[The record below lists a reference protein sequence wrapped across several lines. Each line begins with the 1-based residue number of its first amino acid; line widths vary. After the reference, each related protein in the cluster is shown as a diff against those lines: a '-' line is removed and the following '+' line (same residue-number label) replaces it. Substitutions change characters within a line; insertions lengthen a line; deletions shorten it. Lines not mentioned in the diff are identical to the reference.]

1 MSENY
6 SYELLSIIKC
16 GLLLPHIVGKKYHGH
31 YCKENQNLQRKVGEY
46 LTIPLLKILTEF
58 NKWGISSLYG
68 IKKSMGKIV

>member
-16 GLLLPHIVGKKYHGH
+16 GLLLSHIVGKNTTGITVK
-31 YCKENQNLQRKVGEY
+31 KIRTSKKKVGEY